1 MGVADL
7 IDQDAL
13 QSGLSTGHR
22 LGNPRPAHGLPAA
35 FPVHPLDQGINQSL
49 FGGRQGRRQQLRLTI
64 KLVGH
69 RRRDGGPM
77 RGWQGGVAQGHHD
90 PVARLAL
97 RVAIGLQQLE
107 ALARGGLFAPKE
119 HDPQFGGWGR
129 VRQPLLF
136 L

>member
-1 MGVADL
+1 
-7 IDQDAL
+7 
-13 QSGLSTGHR
+13 
-22 LGNPRPAHGLPAA
+22 
-35 FPVHPLDQGINQSL
+35 
-49 FGGRQGRRQQLRLTI
+49 
-64 KLVGH
+64 
-69 RRRDGGPM
+69 M

-129 VRQPLLF
+129 VRNRYYFYSPYKTPFFENRPNEIKGLVSPI
-136 L
+136 